1 MEVPAQLVKELRDKT
16 GAGILACRNALAEAA
31 CDLDK
36 AVDIL
41 RSKGLAAAKKKMER
55 EAKEGV
61 IEGYIH
67 HDAKLGVLLELNC
80 ETDFVARTK
89 EFRELAK
96 EICLQIAA
104 EAPTFIQKE
113 DVPEDIIAK
122 EKGIYSQQAL
132 AEGKPEQVVDKIIE
146 AKMENFYKSNCL
158 LEMPYI
164 RDPQKTVA
172 DLLNELIVKVGENV
186 RVRRFARF
194 KLGEEI

>member
-1 MEVPAQLVKELRDKT
+1 
-16 GAGILACRNALAEAA
+16 
-31 CDLDK
+31 
-36 AVDIL
+36 
-41 RSKGLAAAKKKMER
+41 
-55 EAKEGV
+55 
-61 IEGYIH
+61 
-67 HDAKLGVLLELNC
+67 
-80 ETDFVARTK
+80 VARTK
-89 EFRELAK
+89 EFRELAR

-113 DVPEDIIAK
+113 DVPEDIIIK
-122 EKGIYSQQAL
+122 EKEIYRQQAL
-132 AEGKPEQVVDKIIE
+132 AEGKPEQVVDKIVE
-146 AKMENFYKSNCL
+146 AKMENFYKGNCL